1 MLEEKGAGV
10 NSGMSSGFIEP
21 RKGKTECCNESSGL
35 IKCRESNH

>member
-21 RKGKTECCNESSGL
+21 RKGKTECCNESSGS